1 MPAVCF
7 STNHDMKA
15 TFWLCTA
22 VLWTSA
28 SQALSDEPKRTG
40 AELTT
45 TSNMANTN
53 SLAQQLLGAISSG
66 IVAARSSGVPEAKAK
81 TEVANLMTVILKNPN
96 MSGLAKEAALF
107 LSGNMDDDTVM
118 LFMQHAV
125 IALSKYQDTD
135 SYKTARRLV
144 TNYRTDIDTMNALAS
159 VSKHI
164 GAPLARAASAIDS
177 MTRSDASAAHL
188 VEAGI
193 AQGSSILNGFGIRPA
208 AKIYITAVNDIA
220 AASIDPTTT
229 ATEET
234 SHTTKIPIRAT
245 SRTVH
250 STVKSTT
257 TASHPKTS
265 KPTAHTTRHQ
275 PATTSATDAGDVTVT
290 ITTSNHAESMLLNG
304 MAAIAGVCAFAL
316 YIL

>member
-7 STNHDMKA
+7 STHHDMKA

-28 SQALSDEPKRTG
+28 SQALSELKRTG

-81 TEVANLMTVILKNPN
+81 TEVANLMTAIFKNPN

-118 LFMQHAV
+118 LFMQDAV

-144 TNYRTDIDTMNALAS
+144 TNYRTDIDTMNALDS

-177 MTRSDASAAHL
+177 VTRRDASAAHL

-193 AQGSSILNGFGIRPA
+193 AQGSSILNGFGTRPT

-229 ATEET
+229 AIEET
-234 SHTTKIPIRAT
+234 SHTTKIPVRAT

-250 STVKSTT
+250 STAKSTM

-275 PATTSATDAGDVTVT
+275 SATTSPIDSGDVTVT
-290 ITTSNHAESMLLNG
+290 ITTSNHAESILLNG
-304 MAAIAGVCAFAL
+304 MAAIAGFCAFAL